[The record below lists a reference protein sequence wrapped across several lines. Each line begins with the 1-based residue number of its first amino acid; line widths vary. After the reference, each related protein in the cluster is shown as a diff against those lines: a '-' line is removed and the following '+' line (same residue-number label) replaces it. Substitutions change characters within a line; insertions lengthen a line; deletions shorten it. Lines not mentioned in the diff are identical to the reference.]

1 MELVVRA
8 LRCPPPDQPQA
19 IQARF
24 GAQGGRIGR
33 SNTCLLPLPS
43 PDRYISREHL
53 EIRYRDGQF
62 VLKVIS
68 KVNGCSVNDN
78 AVPPGAAVE
87 LANGDRIELGD
98 YLLVA
103 EFRTEESRASDPLA
117 AFGAPHSARGV
128 DALDMLAALAP
139 PPPHKADPQ
148 FDTSPDW
155 LRSGAA
161 AKAPP
166 PRPAPVEPL
175 EADPSA
181 SALGQ
186 MLEAPSASRTR
197 PPGAH
202 PPAAPLP
209 PFGRDDTGAQAID
222 AFLGL
227 DGGPLAPAPAGRP
240 MSDQAQGLFRQ
251 QDVNLAM
258 TPPPPAASAFDD
270 DIFAALEKD
279 FRPATPAAHAPPAAY
294 APPPAAY
301 VPAPAPAAID
311 PLDMDLL
318 APAPSPAPRAPA
330 PAPAPAPAARAVA
343 PAQAAPAPQAPTP
356 QQAVALPAASGGAA
370 VDGAQLLAV
379 LAQALELEPGELDAA
394 HPLETVRIVG
404 ELLNLTVSGLYQMLE
419 MRAQLKNEL
428 RIEDRT
434 MIASRENNPLKHSD
448 SARDA
453 MRYLVDV
460 RQHGNKL
467 FMQPSKAIGDAVSD
481 VCAHEM
487 AVMAGTRAALLAA
500 LKMFSPEVVEK
511 RIKKSGA
518 LDSVMPALYRAK
530 LWESFLTM
538 YGELEKEAEDHFDR
552 LLNQEFARAYA
563 EQGRKLRRK
572 K

>member
-19 IQARF
+19 IKARF
-24 GAQGGRIGR
+24 GASGGRIGR
-33 SNTCLLPLPS
+33 SNTCSLPLPS

-53 EIRYRDGQF
+53 EIRCRDGKYS
-62 VLKVIS
+62 LKVIS

-87 LANGDRIELGD
+87 LSNGDKIQLGD

-103 EFRTEESRASDPLA
+103 ELQSGAGAKDPLA
-117 AFGAPHSARGV
+117 AFGYSASSRA
-128 DALDMLAALAP
+128 DSLDMMASLAP
-139 PPPHKADPQ
+139 APAPSASRDSQ
-148 FDTSPDW
+148 FDTSPNW
-155 LRSGAA
+155 AA
-161 AKAPP
+161 SSSAKNRAARVAPL
-166 PRPAPVEPL
+166 ADPL
-175 EADPSA
+175 EADPSGT
-181 SALGQ
+181 ALGQ
-186 MLEAPSASRTR
+186 MLDAAPSASRSR
-197 PPGAH
+197 PGAGS
-202 PPAAPLP
+202 PAGRAPAL
-209 PFGRDDTGAQAID
+209 GRDDNGASALD

-227 DGGPLAPAPAGRP
+227 DGDLLAKPGAGPG

-251 QDVNLAM
+251 QDVNVAM
-258 TPPPPAASAFDD
+258 PAQGNNTLPDPFDD
-270 DIFAALEKD
+270 DIFSALDKD
-279 FRPATPAAHAPPAAY
+279 FQPARVP
-294 APPPAAY
+294 
-301 VPAPAPAAID
+301 VPAPAPRARAAAPAAD
-311 PLDMDLL
+311 PLDIDLMTAGPAL
-318 APAPSPAPRAPA
+318 ARPQPVAAPAVAVQ
-330 PAPAPAPAARAVA
+330 APAARA
-343 PAQAAPAPQAPTP
+343 AAPP
-356 QQAVALPAASGGAA
+356 ASGKAI
-370 VDGAQLLAV
+370 DGAQALAV
-379 LAQALELEPGELDAA
+379 LAEALELDPGDLDTA
-394 HPLETVRIVG
+394 HPMETIRIVG

-453 MRYLVDV
+453 LRYLVDV

-467 FMQPSKAIGDAVSD
+467 FLQPVKAIGDAVAD

-500 LKMFSPEVVEK
+500 LKMFSPEMVEK

-518 LDSVMPALYRAK
+518 LDSVMPALHRAK
-530 LWESFLTM
+530 LWESFLAM
-538 YGELEKEAEDHFDR
+538 HGELEKEAEDHFDR

-563 EQGRKLRRK
+563 EQGKKLRRK

>member
-24 GAQGGRIGR
+24 GANGGRIGR
-33 SNTCLLPLPS
+33 SNTCSLPLPS

-53 EIRYRDGQF
+53 EIRCRNGQYS
-62 VLKVIS
+62 LKVIS
-68 KVNGCSVNDN
+68 KVNGCSVNDS

-87 LANGDRIELGD
+87 LSNGDKIQLGD
-98 YLLVA
+98 YVLVA
-103 EFRTEESRASDPLA
+103 EIQQESRIKDPLA
-117 AFGAPHSARGV
+117 AFGYSPSGRADS
-128 DALDMLAALAP
+128 LDMMASLVP
-139 PPPHKADPQ
+139 PPAPSFGRESQ
-148 FDTSPDW
+148 FDTSPNW
-155 LRSGAA
+155 AQANAA
-161 AKAPP
+161 ARNRAPRMQP
-166 PRPAPVEPL
+166 LADPL
-175 EADPSA
+175 EADPSGT
-181 SALGQ
+181 ALGQ
-186 MLEAPSASRTR
+186 MLDAAPSASRTR
-197 PPGAH
+197 PST
-202 PPAAPLP
+202 PAAPTPRTSGVASDESAVRVL
-209 PFGRDDTGAQAID
+209 D
-222 AFLGL
+222 AFL
-227 DGGPLAPAPAGRP
+227 DGGLMPARTPEQGL
-240 MSDQAQGLFRQ
+240 SDQAQGLYRQ
-251 QDVNLAM
+251 QDVNVAM
-258 TPPPPAASAFDD
+258 PSRGNSTAPDPFDD
-270 DIFAALEKD
+270 DIFSALDKD
-279 FRPATPAAHAPPAAY
+279 FQPARQATAPAPVARARAPMPDPLDALDIDLMRGAAPVAEPVAPARPA
-294 APPPAAY
+294 
-301 VPAPAPAAID
+301 VAPAPAMKVK
-311 PLDMDLL
+311 PQ
-318 APAPSPAPRAPA
+318 
-330 PAPAPAPAARAVA
+330 VA
-343 PAQAAPAPQAPTP
+343 P
-356 QQAVALPAASGGAA
+356 GAA
-370 VDGAQLLAV
+370 VDGAEVLAV
-379 LAQALELEPGELDAA
+379 LAQALDLEPGELDAA
-394 HPLETVRIVG
+394 HPMETVRIVG

-453 MRYLVDV
+453 LRYLVDV

-467 FMQPSKAIGDAVSD
+467 FLQPAKAIGDAVSD

-518 LDSVMPALYRAK
+518 LDSVMPALHRAK

-563 EQGRKLRRK
+563 EQGKKLRRK

>member
-19 IQARF
+19 INARF
-24 GAQGGRIGR
+24 GANGGRIGR
-33 SNTCLLPLPS
+33 SNTCSLPLPS

-53 EIRYRDGQF
+53 EIRCRDGKYS
-62 VLKVIS
+62 LKVIS

-87 LANGDRIELGD
+87 LSNGDKIQLGD

-103 EFRTEESRASDPLA
+103 ELKSESRAKDPLA
-117 AFGAPHSARGV
+117 AFGYSASTRA
-128 DALDMLAALAP
+128 DSLDMMASLAP
-139 PPPHKADPQ
+139 SPAAGNARDSQ
-148 FDTSPDW
+148 FDTSPNW
-155 LRSGAA
+155 AQPVA
-161 AKAPP
+161 
-166 PRPAPVEPL
+166 PAPRRAAPL
-175 EADPSA
+175 APLAHQIETDPSA
-181 SALGQ
+181 TALGQ
-186 MLEAPSASRTR
+186 MLDAAPSASRTR
-197 PPGAH
+197 PAGAD
-202 PPAAPLP
+202 AASNRAPT
-209 PFGRDDTGAQAID
+209 FGRDDNGASALD

-227 DGGPLAPAPAGRP
+227 DGGLLGKPAAAAP
-240 MSDQAQGLFRQ
+240 MSDQAQGLYRQ
-251 QDVNLAM
+251 QDVNVAM
-258 TPPPPAASAFDD
+258 PAQGHNTLPDPFDD
-270 DIFAALEKD
+270 DIFSALDKD
-279 FRPATPAAHAPPAAY
+279 FGPARAA
-294 APPPAAY
+294 
-301 VPAPAPAAID
+301 PAPAPVARAAIPAPAAAPAID
-311 PLDMDLL
+311 PLDLDLIGNAA
-318 APAPSPAPRAPA
+318 APVRTPAVAPPRAAPQPAPRA
-330 PAPAPAPAARAVA
+330 APAASTGTAM
-343 PAQAAPAPQAPTP
+343 
-356 QQAVALPAASGGAA
+356 
-370 VDGAQLLAV
+370 VDGAQALAV
-379 LAQALELEPGELDAA
+379 LAEALELDPGELDAA
-394 HPLETVRIVG
+394 HPMETIRIVG

-453 MRYLVDV
+453 LRYLVDV

-467 FMQPSKAIGDAVSD
+467 FLQPAKAIGDAVND

-518 LDSVMPALYRAK
+518 LDSVMPALHRAK
-530 LWESFLTM
+530 LWESFLAM
-538 YGELEKEAEDHFDR
+538 HGELEKEAEDHFDR

-563 EQGRKLRRK
+563 EQGKKLRRK

>member
-19 IQARF
+19 INARF
-24 GAQGGRIGR
+24 GANGGRIGR
-33 SNTCLLPLPS
+33 SNTCSLPLPS

-53 EIRYRDGQF
+53 EIRCRDGKYS
-62 VLKVIS
+62 LKVIS

-87 LANGDRIELGD
+87 LSHGDRIQLGD

-103 EFRTEESRASDPLA
+103 ELQAGSSAKDPLA
-117 AFGAPHSARGV
+117 AFGYSANARA
-128 DALDMLAALAP
+128 DSLDMMASLAP
-139 PPPHKADPQ
+139 SPAAAGARDSQ
-148 FDTSPDW
+148 FDTSPNW
-155 LRSGAA
+155 AQPVVPAA
-161 AKAPP
+161 RRAPP
-166 PRPAPVEPL
+166 APALAHQIET
-175 EADPSA
+175 DPSA
-181 SALGQ
+181 TALGQ
-186 MLEAPSASRTR
+186 MLDAAPSASRAR
-197 PPGAH
+197 PG
-202 PPAAPLP
+202 PPASRAPA
-209 PFGRDDTGAQAID
+209 FGRDDTGASALD

-227 DGGPLAPAPAGRP
+227 DGGPLSGPAAQAPL
-240 MSDQAQGLFRQ
+240 SDQAQGLYRQ

-258 TPPPPAASAFDD
+258 PAQGHNTLPDPFED
-270 DIFAALEKD
+270 DIFSALDKD
-279 FRPATPAAHAPPAAY
+279 FGAARNAPAAA
-294 APPPAAY
+294 
-301 VPAPAPAAID
+301 APAPVRAVAPAPAID
-311 PLDMDLL
+311 PLDIDLMAGVA
-318 APAPSPAPRAPA
+318 APARGP
-330 PAPAPAPAARAVA
+330 AVA
-343 PAQAAPAPQAPTP
+343 PPRTAAQAAPAPLAAP
-356 QQAVALPAASGGAA
+356 AAASGQA
-370 VDGAQLLAV
+370 VDGGQALAV
-379 LAQALELEPGELDAA
+379 LAQALELDPADLDTA
-394 HPLETVRIVG
+394 HPMETIRIVG
-404 ELLNLTVSGLYQMLE
+404 ELLNLTVNGLYQMLE

-453 MRYLVDV
+453 LRYLVDV

-467 FMQPSKAIGDAVSD
+467 FLQPNKAIGDAVAD

-500 LKMFSPEVVEK
+500 LKMFAPDTVEK

-518 LDSVMPALYRAK
+518 LDSVMPALHKAK
-530 LWESFLTM
+530 LWESFLSM

-563 EQGRKLRRK
+563 EQGKKLRRK

>member
-24 GAQGGRIGR
+24 GANGGRIGR
-33 SNTCLLPLPS
+33 SNTCSLPLPS

-53 EIRYRDGQF
+53 EIRCRDGRYS
-62 VLKVIS
+62 LKVIS

-87 LANGDRIELGD
+87 LANGDKIQLGD

-103 EFRTEESRASDPLA
+103 ELQSGAGAKDPLA
-117 AFGAPHSARGV
+117 AFGYSSSSRADS
-128 DALDMLAALAP
+128 LDMMASLAP
-139 PPPHKADPQ
+139 APAAARDSQ
-148 FDTSPDW
+148 YDTSPNW
-155 LRSGAA
+155 AQANPGA
-161 AKAPP
+161 KSRAP
-166 PRPAPVEPL
+166 RVAPLADPL
-175 EADPSA
+175 EADPSG

-186 MLEAPSASRTR
+186 MLDAAPSRGRQPA
-197 PPGAH
+197 GA
-202 PPAAPLP
+202 PANRAPAL
-209 PFGRDDTGAQAID
+209 GRDDNGASALD

-227 DGGPLAPAPAGRP
+227 DANLLAQPGSSAG

-251 QDVNLAM
+251 QDVNVAM
-258 TPPPPAASAFDD
+258 PAHGNNTLPDPFDD
-270 DIFAALEKD
+270 DIFSALDKD
-279 FRPATPAAHAPPAAY
+279 FQPARTP
-294 APPPAAY
+294 APPPAP
-301 VPAPAPAAID
+301 VPPVRARAATPAMD
-311 PLDMDLL
+311 PLDALDIDLM
-318 APAPSPAPRAPA
+318 AGSPEPSRPQRV
-330 PAPAPAPAARAVA
+330 VA
-343 PAQAAPAPQAPTP
+343 PAVAAQPAPVRSAAPM
-356 QQAVALPAASGGAA
+356 AAGGAL
-370 VDGAQLLAV
+370 DGAQALAV
-379 LAQALELEPGELDAA
+379 LAEALELDPGDLDNA
-394 HPLETVRIVG
+394 HPMETIRIVG

-453 MRYLVDV
+453 LRYLVDV

-467 FMQPSKAIGDAVSD
+467 FLQPTKAIGDAVAD

-500 LKMFSPEVVEK
+500 LKMFSPETVEK

-518 LDSVMPALYRAK
+518 LDSVMPALHRAK
-530 LWESFLTM
+530 LWESFLAM

-563 EQGRKLRRK
+563 EQGKKLRRK